1 MSVPTP
7 TPLVL
12 VTPFAAD
19 ANNGNWR
26 TAARWARLLAPAY
39 RSLLQTPDAPVTG
52 DGRDAAALMIA
63 LHARRSRPA
72 IEAWTRQRPRRPLV
86 VALTGTDLY
95 RDIAHADT
103 DALRSIDDADALIVL
118 QEDALSALPERARAK
133 AHVVFQSARS
143 LVPCAGKSPH
153 RLNALLVAHL
163 REEKDPRTVFAAWRQ
178 LPLALPA
185 RLAIIGAPLD
195 PALAAEAAALARAD
209 PRVRY
214 LGARPHA
221 LLQRLGR
228 RRQDEHADR
237 IGNLPAHLRGPLP
250 VDFQQHVASGSQ
262 LRLDRL
268 ARRSLPVAVHQ
279 CVFEE
284 IAGGDHL
291 LERLGAHEVVMLGV
305 ALAGPRGPR
314 GERYRQRDRGI
325 ARQAGVDDAGF
336 SGARRSRD
344 DEEGSAHGLLDVLDL
359 LAHLVDQDLQ
369 LHRGL

>member
-39 RSLLQTPDAPVTG
+39 RSLLQTPDVPVTG

-95 RDIAHADT
+95 RDIAHADA

-118 QEDALSALPERARAK
+118 QDDALSALPERVRAK

-195 PALAAEAAALARAD
+195 PALAAEAVALARAD

-214 LGARPHA
+214 LGPRPHA
-221 LLQRLGR
+221 WTRQAIR
-228 RRQDEHADR
+228 RAHVLIVPSRMEGGANVVAEAVTAGTAVIASR
-237 IGNLPAHLRGPLP
+237 ISGNVG
-250 VDFQQHVASGSQ
+250 
-262 LRLDRL
+262 
-268 ARRSLPVAVHQ
+268 
-279 CVFEE
+279 
-284 IAGGDHL
+284 
-291 LERLGAHEVVMLGV
+291 MLGV
-305 ALAGPRGPR
+305 DHPGCFPVGDASALAALVARACA
-314 GERYRQRDRGI
+314 ERAFLGRLEAAGRTRADRFTP
-325 ARQAGVDDAGF
+325 DAERAALGRVV
-336 SGARRSRD
+336 AAALQSRPV
-344 DEEGSAHGLLDVLDL
+344 E
-359 LAHLVDQDLQ
+359 
-369 LHRGL
+369 

>member
-1 MSVPTP
+1 
-7 TPLVL
+7 
-12 VTPFAAD
+12 
-19 ANNGNWR
+19 
-26 TAARWARLLAPAY
+26 
-39 RSLLQTPDAPVTG
+39 VTG

-195 PALAAEAAALARAD
+195 PGLAAEAVALAHAD

-214 LGARPHA
+214 LGPRPHA
-221 LLQRLGR
+221 WTRQAIRRAHVLIVPSRMEGGANVVVEAVTAGTAVIASRISGNVGMLGDDHPGCFPVGDASALAALVTRACADRAFLGR
-228 RRQDEHADR
+228 LEAAGRARADR
-237 IGNLPAHLRGPLP
+237 FTPDAERAALGRVVAAALQSRP
-250 VDFQQHVASGSQ
+250 V
-262 LRLDRL
+262 
-268 ARRSLPVAVHQ
+268 
-279 CVFEE
+279 E
-284 IAGGDHL
+284 
-291 LERLGAHEVVMLGV
+291 
-305 ALAGPRGPR
+305 
-314 GERYRQRDRGI
+314 
-325 ARQAGVDDAGF
+325 
-336 SGARRSRD
+336 
-344 DEEGSAHGLLDVLDL
+344 
-359 LAHLVDQDLQ
+359 
-369 LHRGL
+369 